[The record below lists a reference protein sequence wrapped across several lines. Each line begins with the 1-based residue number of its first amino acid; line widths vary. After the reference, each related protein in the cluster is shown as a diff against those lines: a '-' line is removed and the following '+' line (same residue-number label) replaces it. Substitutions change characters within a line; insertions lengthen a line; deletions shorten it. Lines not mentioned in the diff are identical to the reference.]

1 MACKCSDISFFSF
14 SVNSYKLSMLSL
26 LNNLTTIGYL
36 DQLPQSILGDIWNT
50 FVKHNSIDALSLT
63 LSMTEERRKSQERL
77 ELITEAMNT
86 AREMLT
92 RPVANLTIDVAKATD
107 LDKIGPIL
115 AAVKE
120 QNGQLPPMLSIQIVK
135 VVAILIGKLF
145 KEATNIEIII
155 ALTEEL
161 VEISEK
167 QSKNALLLAEV
178 LDSLIDLYSVDDTAR
193 VQIAKN
199 INLGSKIRKAGLEL
213 KRLVR
218 TFS

>member
-1 MACKCSDISFFSF
+1 
-14 SVNSYKLSMLSL
+14 MLSL